1 MSLFDFLRARAPREA
16 PKAPPGG
23 FAVVDLETT
32 GLYPGGHDRIVE
44 IAIVRLE
51 PALAV
56 SDEWTTLVDP
66 QRDIGARSIHGVSA
80 RDVVGAPTF
89 RDIAGDV
96 QMRLANTVVVGHN
109 VSFDLR
115 FLRAEFER
123 CGWPATAW
131 NGLCTLQLADLVGR
145 GDARRLQECCREEGI
160 AHLDA
165 HTALGD
171 ARAAAELLRCYLPRL
186 DPRLLAEVMPAPVL
200 VAGATFAPSGLA
212 RPREQRA
219 PVAASSLNRLLKDVP
234 SPTRAVEAEPAAVLG
249 YLDLLDR
256 VVEDRVVTEQE
267 TAALADL
274 AAAHGLSAETVADL
288 HRSYLTSLVAIALRD
303 EVLTD
308 VEGDDLTCLAAA
320 LGQTDFLAQLLGA
333 ATPAVRTALTSLRAV
348 AHAASHALPPIDRR
362 QEMRGKMVCF
372 TGESVCGFSREQQE
386 MLAIAAGMKTW
397 PRLTK
402 GVEVLVLA
410 DPASQSAKARKAVE
424 YGTRQIAERAFW
436 PGLGVTIT

>member
-1 MSLFDFLRARAPREA
+1 MSPFNLFRARAASEA
-16 PKAPPGG
+16 PVAPPGG
-23 FAVVDLETT
+23 FAVLDVETT

-51 PALAV
+51 SALAV
-56 SDEWTTLVDP
+56 SEEWTTLVDP
-66 QRDIGARSIHGVSA
+66 QRDIGARSIHGISA
-80 RDVVGAPTF
+80 HDVAGAPTF
-89 RDIAGDV
+89 RKIAGDV
-96 QMRLANTVVVGHN
+96 QMRLANMVIVGHN

-123 CGWPATAW
+123 CGWPAPAW
-131 NGLCTLQLADLVGR
+131 GGLCTLRLADLVGR

-160 AHLDA
+160 AHPEA

-171 ARAAAELLRCYLPRL
+171 ARAAADLLRCYLPRL
-186 DPRLLAEVMPAPVL
+186 DPKLRAEVIPAPVFA
-200 VAGATFAPSGLA
+200 AGAPFTPSGVV
-212 RPREQRA
+212 RPREHRA
-219 PVAASSLNRLLKDVP
+219 TVAASSLSRLLKDVP
-234 SPTRAVEAEPAAVLG
+234 SPAKAVEAEPAAVLG
-249 YLDLLDR
+249 YVDLLDR
-256 VVEDRVVTEQE
+256 VVEDRVVTEGE
-267 TAALADL
+267 AAALADL
-274 AAAHGLSAETVADL
+274 ATASRLTSETVADL

-308 VEGDDLTCLAAA
+308 VERDDLTRVAAA
-320 LGQTDFLAQLLGA
+320 LGQADFLAQLLSA
-333 ATPAVRTALTSLRAV
+333 ATPAVRIALTSLRSV
-348 AHAASHALPPIDRR
+348 AHAATHALPPIDRR

-410 DPASQSAKARKAVE
+410 DPASRSTKARKAEE

-436 PGLGVTIT
+436 PGIGVAIT